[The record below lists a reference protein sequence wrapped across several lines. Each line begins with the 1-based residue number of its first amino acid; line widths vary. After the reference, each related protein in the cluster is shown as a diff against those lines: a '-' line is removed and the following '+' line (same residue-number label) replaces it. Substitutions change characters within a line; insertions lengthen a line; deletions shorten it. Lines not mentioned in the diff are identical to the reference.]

1 MENASENNES
11 EEQQMSE
18 NADQEFVEPRNE
30 VDHYSEDQDSNSR
43 FEAEPANE
51 EPEQPNY
58 EPEESSDSR
67 FELEANYSPRNEQQ
81 LSQEPASPFGSDSQQ
96 DSDSRFNCT
105 ESSRQADSPCDS
117 ESQHFESRPDTED
130 YSARQGQIG
139 FENDPEEFSNHQ
151 TEEPVVTHQEEASP
165 RQIETHSEHSA
176 TFSSEQTF
184 RDDSEPIFEKEEDSG
199 PIFEKEDSEPVFEK
213 ENSFD
218 ESVQPDFQV
227 NDDQSSEAVMPV
239 MSHNEEEEVLPVAS
253 HQEEAM
259 PMASHENEEV
269 MPVTSHE
276 EDELATGHDEPVEE
290 TE

>member
-1 MENASENNES
+1 
-11 EEQQMSE
+11 
-18 NADQEFVEPRNE
+18 
-30 VDHYSEDQDSNSR
+30 
-43 FEAEPANE
+43 
-51 EPEQPNY
+51 
-58 EPEESSDSR
+58 
-67 FELEANYSPRNEQQ
+67 
-81 LSQEPASPFGSDSQQ
+81 
-96 DSDSRFNCT
+96 
-105 ESSRQADSPCDS
+105 
-117 ESQHFESRPDTED
+117 
-130 YSARQGQIG
+130 
-139 FENDPEEFSNHQ
+139 
-151 TEEPVVTHQEEASP
+151 VVTHQEEASP

-239 MSHNEEEEVLPVAS
+239 MSHNEEEDVLPVAS

-259 PMASHENEEV
+259 PMTSHENEEV